1 MNVIGFS
8 SGGTGR
14 QSNADRLVQ
23 AILDKS
29 GHTTEFVKLTDLDY
43 SACKGCVWLCAVP
56 QVCMLDD
63 DLLPYYRKLR
73 EADAVV
79 LGTSVYFGRVNAAM
93 RSFVERFFG
102 YRHVDITIAK
112 KPFVLAISGGDRE
125 LDVVEK
131 QFHEMLQP
139 FGVKVLDVVKY
150 CSSVPPCFSCG
161 RHKECSIGGL
171 YGSIGK
177 AAHTLDIQ
185 PGFFRQWEDQ
195 PEITRA
201 VEAAGEKLHN
211 L

>member
-8 SGGTGR
+8 SGGAGR

-23 AILDKS
+23 AILNKS
-29 GHTTEFVKLTDLDY
+29 SHNTEFVKLTDLNY
-43 SACKGCVWLCAVP
+43 SACKGCVRLCASP

-63 DLLPYYRKLR
+63 DLLPYYQKLK

-79 LGTSVYFGRVNAAM
+79 LGTSVYFGKVNATM

-112 KPFVLAISGGDRE
+112 KPFVLAISGGGRD
-125 LDVVEK
+125 LDDVEK
-131 QFHEMLQP
+131 QFREMLQP
-139 FGVKVLDVVKY
+139 FGVRILDVVKY

-161 RHKECSIGGL
+161 RHRECSIGGL
-171 YGSIGK
+171 YGAVGK

-185 PGFFRQWEDQ
+185 PDFFRRWEDL
-195 PEITRA
+195 PEIASA
-201 VEAAGEKLHN
+201 VEAAGEKLRN

>member
-14 QSNADRLVQ
+14 PSNTDRLVQ

-29 GHTTEFVKLTDLDY
+29 SHSTEFVKLTDLNY
-43 SACKGCVWLCAVP
+43 SACKGCVWLCAGP

-79 LGTSVYFGRVNAAM
+79 LGTSVYFGKVNAAM

-102 YRHVDITIAK
+102 YRHVDITIAR
-112 KPFVLAISGGDRE
+112 KPFVLAISGGSRE
-125 LDVVEK
+125 LDDVEK
-131 QFHEMLQP
+131 QFREMLQP
-139 FGVKVLDVVKY
+139 FAVNVLDVVKY

-161 RHKECSIGGL
+161 RHKECRIGGL
-171 YGSIGK
+171 YGALGK

-185 PGFFRQWEDQ
+185 PDFFRRWEDM
-195 PEITRA
+195 PETSTA
-201 VEAAGEKLHN
+201 VESAGEMLRN